1 METTDFEPDLAPATV
16 TDFEPDTNDFEP
28 DDQDLGVFGGVGL
41 KIRPYRTQ
49 RFSDPLTASTEALAE
64 MLPSSAR
71 EGTVKTSEALR
82 GTAEALRESAR
93 GAGRGLG
100 YLGNLARA
108 VPADVGALYAGAENA
123 PEAQG
128 NIAAALRQDVFGDI
142 SQAASAPDRSLPI
155 DTARAAAREWA
166 AERGEFPWAALS
178 ADVSQGVAQTL
189 PKMALL
195 PLAGE
200 GVVAQ
205 GLASGA
211 LFGLDET
218 GEFSPKSAITM
229 GLLPGVGRAI
239 KSTVAAGIGAAIAKG
254 ATSLENPVA
263 QKVLEEIGHQA
274 GLNAFM
280 LAADSPELLQLSQAD
295 PKKFQ
300 ESIASIVANNLGFGL
315 LGAKD
320 WRGRVPS
327 QTEQF
332 IDRNADLFSQQTI
345 ARLASRRAGEMFG
358 DLTDRLQV
366 DPRGAQEAALADS
379 LGGFQARVAEG
390 SRTLEERLRKP
401 PVAPVTD
408 DFEPDFKP
416 APVPALSS
424 HEEALDLIQRNV
436 VAPTEQRVDD
446 VTGQTIT
453 STPVAAKLDNL
464 AAVVADLQSAL
475 RENQLAPAKPSEPS
489 PVSLR
494 VADLA
499 PTAPPETASAGGD
512 ILPEPVVAPVRP
524 EKPAKPLTP
533 RGAANEFVRQVMEL
547 APEAGWVPP
556 GMEERVYDPMLSA
569 RANTG
574 SAVFAGRQQQ
584 AAGKRAILRN
594 AARELGGNV
603 EDITTDEGRAALL
616 PALAAWRRNKEL
628 AKGSLRA
635 NVQPGA
641 TIPGRTGPE
650 IAGWQ
655 PRAARDSGEEGTR
668 TRLERALRAESG
680 ADRAAGNHIEF
691 VEPGLAS
698 ARKLVAGNLL
708 AKQFGIRVS
717 FVRNTSQLAFDGW
730 TAPDGRQIFIAHD
743 NPKPHLTVVG
753 HELLH
758 TLRLNNPKIYQELA
772 DALRPHT
779 RDAAGSEAELRR
791 KGYTSNF
798 EEERIANFLGDSIT
812 KPEFLDQLARRNPS
826 LFQRTV
832 RKVLGYLDGILA
844 RFKSDGYGS
853 EKWFRDLEA
862 ARGVMADHLVRYAES
877 RAASVEPG
885 ERQPTI
891 EEPFSRAETDT
902 ERAETRGRMTAKEG
916 AELTG
921 KERVRDARAMAEA
934 EPAEFMATVRA
945 AGMGAT
951 EAGYE
956 LAASG
961 RYTKEDL
968 QPFESAVRQRKEVAQ
983 QEMAKAFDT
992 RQRLP
997 ASPAE
1002 HAALQERQSQLF
1014 KTAQDYNAQAQY
1026 FNEAARMLD
1035 AMEAVQGG
1043 MTVARAA
1050 DKFGVDEPWLKANQ
1064 PTAETPSAAS
1074 GAFRRRGKDY
1084 LRESDLEQP
1093 EIVDGPAVRLRGGTI
1108 LPAGDYPTHVQFLEA
1123 RKIHPDDVESGG
1135 WIRDGDYNSS
1145 GARSDTIRWK
1155 EREQAKIRV
1164 ANKGSFSRRE
1174 EEPPKPWYSDNLLAA
1189 LPNWP
1194 AKLSELNTPDQHIEA
1209 RRIETRP
1216 GEFKDIPARTIPGKR
1231 VSVADQVATYL
1242 QKTPGAQDQAD
1253 WIGLD
1258 DFLKDK
1264 PSVTREQV
1272 AEFVRQNQVDV
1283 REIMKG
1289 GKPKPE
1295 LEWDGAEFGVNGEWL
1310 GLVKQMPDGKWGVFD
1325 LATGG
1330 FNDPENAVSIVGTL
1344 EQAKVAAERFV
1355 AQGNQIFQQPAD
1367 TTRFASYQ
1375 LSGGE
1380 YYRELLLTLPAK
1392 VAPLPTIEQRGDK
1405 FAVILPDGHVFG
1417 EYSALEDANHAM
1429 KRADKA
1435 NQPTGFT
1442 SSHFDEPNILAHI
1455 RFNERTDAA
1464 GKRVLFLEEVQ
1475 SDWAQK
1481 LRKGE
1486 KVPPG
1491 PFIGKTEG
1499 WVGLAMRRMIR
1510 YAAEHG
1516 FDRIAWTTGEQQAA
1530 RYDLSKQVDFIRW
1543 GDSLAGSPNA
1553 EGGRAQW
1560 VVIKP
1565 KNSTSMQFAVD
1576 NDGIVH
1582 DPNAYIHR
1590 GPGAVEGKHLADV
1603 VGKEIAEKIL
1613 TTHGEDS
1620 KELSH
1625 DGLKIGG
1632 EGMRGFYDRL
1642 LPNEVNKFV
1651 KKWGGRVGR
1660 AEIPD
1665 GTHKTQAEVEEAGG
1679 DINQPLPARTTS
1691 VHALDIK
1698 PALRAAAMEGLPL
1711 FSRRDIEDQQR
1722 KIGVAE
1728 QELRAAIAQQVQPP
1742 AGMSKA
1748 QARDIKHQATA
1759 RLRNLR
1765 GDLLKNPEYAEQL
1778 VTREKEVHRQLAEL
1792 LRPAGVAAVPDGI
1805 LMHEDKMRAAL
1816 TPAQVARVVD
1826 LDREWE
1832 SLRSEISLMPKRMVA
1847 GVAAKLYPAPKPGQ
1861 HQGVQI
1867 PSEWL
1872 TSQLGNRSPITEPG
1886 DIATA
1891 ADKVKASLQALPD
1904 NVREGFREARS
1915 FTGKLAAKA
1924 KTLPNRDV
1932 VNYTKDAADNKAM
1945 LLANQVANTVHAE
1958 LNRAFGVP
1966 RATKNVLRE
1975 RALTFVVE
1983 AGNLESLRL
1992 MRQTIEQ
1999 SEFSKT
2005 KWAKD
2010 ALHAINYA
2018 EQHFDRIEP
2027 VADLYKKITD
2037 AQITAENASGIKTPA
2052 RAGGYVFHLQDV
2064 LENWAHLDTSGGGG
2078 GGAAS
2083 PFKQIRDHATYADS
2097 IAAGVSPKSLNALD
2111 LLQRRLSLGQK
2122 LINYRGWV
2130 ENLKSLEDPATS
2142 LPLATD
2148 VVVRVRPD
2156 GSQTETAPIGYE
2168 LMRFAGQTYAI
2179 HKGYTG
2185 LFKALTTDSNFRST
2199 AGWQALMKTAT
2210 TAKHGMLLF
2219 DTFHLGRLAYW
2230 NAVMRGSPVGSWLPG
2245 NPFSHREGL
2254 NLLESTPADIRK
2266 RVEEGELTAELGDQ
2280 LLAQKHTLT
2289 KLLNAGLNVGAV
2301 GDNIY
2306 ADWIQKLPIAGTFNK
2321 WLFEKFQRGAMTEVA
2336 LIEYQRQRKAH
2347 PELSDEQV
2355 ARMTA
2360 KAVNIRFGNLN
2371 AQAWVKSKF
2380 AQDLM
2385 RLVFLAP
2392 QWNESL
2398 IRAEIEAAKD
2408 VGKSVKYATIGEKN
2422 AAGER
2427 ERGLRIGTLGRAVA
2441 TAFAGQ
2447 FIANQILNWYFRG
2460 QPTWENPEEGF
2471 ESKIS
2476 AYIPDYVGN
2485 SAGYFLNP
2493 LTLPA
2498 EMTHLI
2504 LKGHSRTGRWDEAI
2518 VQALKSRLSSFGR
2531 FADVFVEGKNSEGQ
2545 RATGLGSRL
2554 ALAAGESV
2562 PLPIGAQAPLRA
2574 VQGALAGESRERYPG
2589 QIQRQVMST
2598 FGIKAD
2604 SAPTPGQRIAK
2615 LAREFNQAKGIEDP
2629 ERFHSPFADL
2639 DNLLRVGNLT
2649 GARKELARLKET
2661 RTPRQILER
2670 YDTRAHA
2677 RFTGQTAREAAFV
2690 RTLDPEQRRQ
2700 YALALEERR
2709 QLARAVENLLRTK

>member
-1 METTDFEPDLAPATV
+1 MQSTDFEPDIGPA
-16 TDFEPDTNDFEP
+16 TDFEPDQNDFEP
-28 DDQDLGVFGGVGL
+28 DEPDYGLSGGVGL
-41 KIRPYRTQ
+41 KIVPDRLR
-49 RFSDPLTASTEALAE
+49 RFDVRN
-64 MLPSSAR
+64 LPETLRAGYQTLPGDIR
-71 EGTVKTSEALR
+71 EGTEKTGQALQQTGR
-82 GTAEALRESAR
+82 VIGREF
-93 GAGRGLG
+93 GYAG
-100 YLGNLARA
+100 NVARA
-108 VPADVGALYAGAENA
+108 LPADIAALVVGPENV

-128 NIAAALRQDVFGDI
+128 NLAAAIRQPLVGDI
-142 SQAASAPDRSLPI
+142 RTAAGAPDRSLPI
-155 DTARAAAREWA
+155 DTAIAAAREDA
-166 AERGEFPWAALS
+166 AARNEFPWAALS
-178 ADVSQGVAQTL
+178 AEVSQGVARTL
-189 PKMALL
+189 PKMAVL
-195 PLAGE
+195 PLAGP
-200 GVVAQ
+200 GVAAQ

-211 LFGLDET
+211 LFGLEDT
-218 GEFSPKSAITM
+218 GDFSPKSAVTM
-229 GLLPGVGRAI
+229 GLLPGVGAAI
-239 KSTVAAGIGAAIAKG
+239 KSTVATGIGAAIAKG
-254 ATSLENPVA
+254 ATTLENPVA

-280 LAADSPELLQLSQAD
+280 LAADSPELLDLAKND

-332 IDRNADLFSQQTI
+332 IDRNADLFSRQTI
-345 ARLASRRAGEMFG
+345 ARLAARRAGEMFG
-358 DLTDRLQV
+358 DTVDRLQV

-379 LGGFQARVAEG
+379 LGGFQARVEDG
-390 SRTLEERLRKP
+390 SRTLEKRLRKP
-401 PVAPVTD
+401 AVAPVTD

-424 HEEALDLIQRNV
+424 HEEALDMIRQNV
-436 VAPTEQRVDD
+436 VPPSEQRVADE
-446 VTGQTIT
+446 TGRTIT
-453 STPVAAKLDNL
+453 PTPDL
-464 AAVVADLQSAL
+464 AAELKAAL
-475 RENQLAPAKPSEPS
+475 EGNQIKPTSEPS

-494 VADLA
+494 LADLA
-499 PTAPPETASAGGD
+499 PTAPPEMASIGGEP
-512 ILPEPVVAPVRP
+512 LPVPEIKPVQP
-524 EKPAKPLTP
+524 EKPAKPLST

-547 APEAGWVPP
+547 APEVGWVPK
-556 GMEERVYDPMLSA
+556 GMLERVYDPMLSA
-569 RANTG
+569 TANTG

-594 AARELGGNV
+594 AVRELGGTV
-603 EDITTDEGRAALL
+603 VDVTTDEGRAALL

-635 NVQPGA
+635 NVPAGA
-641 TIPGRTGPE
+641 TIPGTNRPE

-655 PRAARDSGEEGTR
+655 PRAARDSGEEGAR
-668 TRLERALRAESG
+668 ARLERALRAESG
-680 ADRAAGNHIEF
+680 DAGAPGVRIEF

-708 AKQFGIRVS
+708 AKQFGIGVS

-730 TAPDGRQIFIAHD
+730 TAPDGRHIFIAHD

-758 TLRLNNPKIYQELA
+758 TLRLNNPQIYMELA

-779 RDAAGSEAELRR
+779 RDTAGSEAELRR

-812 KPEFLDQLARRNPS
+812 KPEFLDQLAQRNPS
-826 LFQRTV
+826 LFRRTV

-853 EKWFRDLEA
+853 EKWFADLTA
-862 ARGVMADHLVRYAES
+862 ARAVLADHLAWYGETQ
-877 RAASVEPG
+877 AASVEPG
-885 ERQPTI
+885 ERRATI
-891 EEPFSRAETDT
+891 EEPFSRADADLFGAPESV
-902 ERAETRGRMTAKEG
+902 AEQNARLAREKVATQKAEARGRMTEKSGAK
-916 AELTG
+916 LTG
-921 KERVRDARAMAEA
+921 KDLDTTKEMFGAEVRQNKTGQGSLFSRREADERVRDARAMAQA
-934 EPAEFMATVRA
+934 SPAEFMATVRA
-945 AGMGAT
+945 SGMGAT
-951 EAGYE
+951 QAGYE

-961 RYTKEDL
+961 RYTREDL
-968 QPFESAVRQRKEVAQ
+968 KPFETAVRQRKEIVQ
-983 QEMAKAFDT
+983 QEMAKAFDN

-997 ASPAE
+997 SNPAE
-1002 HAALQERQSQLF
+1002 QAALQERQSQLF
-1014 KTAQDYNAQAQY
+1014 KTVQEFNAQAQY

-1035 AMEAVQGG
+1035 AMAAVRDG

-1050 DKFGVDEPWLKANQ
+1050 DKFGVDEPWLQRHQEA
-1064 PTAETPSAAS
+1064 PAAEAT
-1074 GAFRRRGKDY
+1074 GA
-1084 LRESDLEQP
+1084 
-1093 EIVDGPAVRLRGGTI
+1093 
-1108 LPAGDYPTHVQFLEA
+1108 
-1123 RKIHPDDVESGG
+1123 
-1135 WIRDGDYNSS
+1135 
-1145 GARSDTIRWK
+1145 
-1155 EREQAKIRV
+1155 
-1164 ANKGSFSRRE
+1164 FSRRE
-1174 EEPPKPWYSDNLLAA
+1174 EEPSQPWYSDNLLSA

-1194 AKLSELNTPDQHIEA
+1194 AKMSELNTPEQHVEA
-1209 RRIETRP
+1209 RRIEPRP
-1216 GEFKDIPARTIPGKR
+1216 GEFKDIQARTIPGKR

-1258 DFLKDK
+1258 DFLKNK
-1264 PSVTREQV
+1264 PAVTREQV
-1272 AEFVRQNQVDV
+1272 AEFVRQNAVDV
-1283 REIMKG
+1283 QEVEKGTAKSPVVMVRFGDVPESQRRTFPGYERSDRNEWVALVAGQWAGNALGDYSRE
-1289 GKPKPE
+1289 
-1295 LEWDGAEFGVNGEWL
+1295 DAQAEIEADRAEAGMPNL
-1310 GLVKQMPDGKWGVFD
+1310 GSETKFS
-1325 LATGG
+1325 
-1330 FNDPENAVSIVGTL
+1330 N
-1344 EQAKVAAERFV
+1344 
-1355 AQGNQIFQQPAD
+1355 
-1367 TTRFASYQ
+1367 YQ
-1375 LSGGE
+1375 LPGGQN
-1380 YYRELLLTLPAK
+1380 YRELLLTLPEQSPTAEDVMRAEGSLHAGNKHK
-1392 VAPLPTIEQRGDK
+1392 VAP
-1405 FAVILPDGHVFG
+1405 VFL
-1417 EYSALEDANHAM
+1417 S
-1429 KRADKA
+1429 
-1435 NQPTGFT
+1435 T
-1442 SSHFDEPNILAHI
+1442 HFDEPNILAHI
-1455 RFNERTDAA
+1455 RFNERTDAD
-1464 GKRVLFLEEVQ
+1464 GKRVLFIEEVQ
-1475 SDWAQK
+1475 SDWHQRG
-1481 LRKGE
+1481 RKEGYRE
-1486 KVPPG
+1486 DKEAELVRLINQRHALNKELESTPAGSMSYDLKQELEEVQARIDFLGRGAAGIPNA
-1491 PFIGKTEG
+1491 PFKQT
-1499 WVGLAMRRMIR
+1499 WPMLAMKRMIR
-1510 YAAEHG
+1510 YAAVHG

-1543 GDSLAGSPNA
+1543 GDRG
-1553 EGGRAQW
+1553 EGKSQW
-1560 VVIKP
+1560 VIIKP
-1565 KNSTSMQFAVD
+1565 KASVIMQFALD
-1576 NDGIVH
+1576 KDGRVH
-1582 DPNAYIHR
+1582 DPNAYINR
-1590 GPGAVEGKHLADV
+1590 GPGAVDGKHIADV
-1603 VGKEIAEKIL
+1603 VGKELADKI
-1613 TTHGEDS
+1613 TTTRGAGPH
-1620 KELSH
+1620 ELAH
-1625 DGLKIGG
+1625 EGLKIGG
-1632 EGMRGFYDRL
+1632 AGMIGFYDRL
-1642 LPNEVNKFV
+1642 LPSEVNKFV
-1651 KKWGGRVGR
+1651 KKWGGRVGK
-1660 AEIPD
+1660 AQI
-1665 GTHKTQAEVEEAGG
+1665 KTVA
-1679 DINQPLPARTTS
+1679 DINSFEGADAIFNGVKPPENTTS
-1691 VHALDIK
+1691 VHSLDIT
-1698 PALRAAAMEGLPL
+1698 PALRSAAMEGLPL

-1722 KIGVAE
+1722 KIGAAE

-1742 AGMSKA
+1742 DGISKA

-1765 GDLLKNPEYAEQL
+1765 DDLLKNPEYAEHL
-1778 VTREKEVHRQLAEL
+1778 VTREKEVHRQLAEM

-1805 LMHEDKMRAAL
+1805 LMHEDKIRAAL

-1832 SLRSEISLMPKRMVA
+1832 GLRQEISLMPKRMVA
-1847 GVAAKLYPAPKPGQ
+1847 AVAAKLYPAPKPGQ
-1861 HQGVQI
+1861 HQGVQV

-1872 TSQLGNRSPITEPG
+1872 TSQLGNRSPVTEPG
-1886 DIATA
+1886 DISTA
-1891 ADKVKASLQALPD
+1891 ADKVKTSLQALPD
-1904 NVREGFREARS
+1904 NLREGFKEARS

-1958 LNRAFGVP
+1958 LNRAFGVL
-1966 RATKNVLRE
+1966 RDTKNLLRE
-1975 RALTFVVE
+1975 RSLTFVVE

-2018 EQHFDRIEP
+2018 EQHFDRLES

-2037 AQITAENASGIKTPA
+2037 AQITAENTSGIKTPA

-2064 LENWAHLDTSGGGG
+2064 LENWAHLDISGGGG

-2097 IAAGVSPKSLNALD
+2097 IAAGVSPKSLNAID

-2130 ENLKSLEDPATS
+2130 ENLKSLEDPATK

-2148 VVVRVRPD
+2148 VGVRVRPD

-2179 HKGYTG
+2179 HKGYSG

-2230 NAVMRGSPVGSWLPG
+2230 NAVMRGSPLGSLLPG

-2254 NLLESTPADIRK
+2254 TLLESTPADIRK

-2280 LLAQKHTLT
+2280 LLAQKETLT

-2371 AQAWVKSKF
+2371 SQAWVKSKF

-2398 IRAEIEAAKD
+2398 IRAEIEAVKD
-2408 VGKSVKYATIGEKN
+2408 VGKSVRYATIGEQN

-2427 ERGLRIGTLGRAVA
+2427 ERGLRMGTLGRAVA

-2476 AYIPDYVGN
+2476 AYIPDVMGN

-2518 VQALKSRLSSFGR
+2518 VQSLKSRLSSFGR
-2531 FADVFVEGKNSEGQ
+2531 FADVFVEGKNNEGD

-2562 PLPIGAQAPLRA
+2562 PLPIGAHAPLRA

-2589 QIQRQVMST
+2589 QIQRQAMST
-2598 FGIKAD
+2598 FGAKVD

-2649 GARKELARLKET
+2649 SAREELAKLKET

-2690 RTLDPEQRRQ
+2690 RTLNPEQRQQ

-2709 QLARAVENLLRTK
+2709 KLARAVENLLRTR